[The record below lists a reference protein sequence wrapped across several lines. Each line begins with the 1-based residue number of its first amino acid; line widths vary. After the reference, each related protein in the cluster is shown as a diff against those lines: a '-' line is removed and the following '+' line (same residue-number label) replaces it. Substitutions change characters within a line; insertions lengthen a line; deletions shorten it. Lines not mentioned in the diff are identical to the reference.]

1 MLQITSLVSSSISL
15 AIVFSVPQ
23 FNTMPTTS
31 IWDISTTHTPDPE
44 PTESKSETDPT
55 PYRTA
60 LLTSPTPPEESITV
74 PEVASSSRGKY
85 FSFLFLCSHCFFFC
99 LYAYCVSFC
108 LCSYCV
114 SCLYSYCVSFCLCSY
129 CVSCLC
135 S

>member
-1 MLQITSLVSSSISL
+1 LYLLTFLL
-15 AIVFSVPQ
+15 GIVFSVPQ

-74 PEVASSSRGKY
+74 PEVAEWPGLPEVNIS
-85 FSFLFLCSHCFFFC
+85 
-99 LYAYCVSFC
+99 ATQ
-108 LCSYCV
+108 
-114 SCLYSYCVSFCLCSY
+114 
-129 CVSCLC
+129 
-135 S
+135 